1 MILVPN
7 FIFQTYVL
15 SENDIKYF
23 NTIKWQTNIGNDN
36 FRLQSAW
43 YLKEDPWEDA
53 GKATTT
59 EELERKVGKEE
70 AFGASEVTFL
80 LPSIHSG
87 RDRAKKFYKV
97 TFSEKSSLIISSN
110 LLQRPSMN
118 YVVSTLAICDPL
130 LPIFVF
136 FI

>member
-15 SENDIKYF
+15 SKNDIKYS
-23 NTIKWQTNIGNDN
+23 NAIKWQKNKENDN

-43 YLKEDPWEDA
+43 YLKEDPWEAA

-87 RDRAKKFYKV
+87 RNRAKKFYKV
-97 TFSEKSSLIISSN
+97 EFSGNN
-110 LLQRPSMN
+110 LL
-118 YVVSTLAICDPL
+118 
-130 LPIFVF
+130 
-136 FI
+136 